1 MQNGFEDDAAGVST
15 KGKRARRHFVEDDAE
30 GKEIAASVE
39 IFAADLFG
47 RHVGD
52 GAERAAWTGEM
63 LFPRTLRRRGVGNGV
78 GADGRDAGNFGEA
91 EVENFRAAALGDEDV
106 GGFYIAVDDSGVVG
120 GVEGVGAVD
129 ADFEEAFEF
138 ERVRGDEVLERGAV
152 EKFHGDE
159 GAAVVFADVVD
170 GADVG
175 MVQRGGGTRFTLES
189 FERLRI
195 VGEIVGKKFES
206 DEAAEARV
214 FGFVDDAH
222 SATAEF
228 FDDAVVRNCLADE
241 GGGVSHQWWEI
252 LWVRLL
258 GVKCG
263 GENAR
268 GDDELVMRRNPFPLQ
283 DATIVRT
290 WGAAML
296 RPYTTGARVALDAS
310 SGAADR

>member
-52 GAERAAWTGEM
+52 GAERAAGAGEM
-63 LFPRTLRRRGVGNGV
+63 LFPRTLRCCGVGNGV
-78 GADGRDAGNFGEA
+78 GADGGGARNFCET
-91 EVENFRAAALGDEDV
+91 EVENFGGTPLGDENV
-106 GGFYIAVDDSGVVG
+106 GGLDVAVNDSRVVS

-129 ADFEEAFEF
+129 ADFEEEF
-138 ERVRGDEVLERGAV
+138 DFQRVRGDEVLERSAV

-170 GADVG
+170 GTDVG

-195 VGEIVGKKFES
+195 VGEIVGEKFES

-214 FGFVDDAH
+214 FGFIDNTH

-228 FDDAVVRNCLADE
+228 IDDAVVRDCLADE

-258 GVKCG
+258 GVKC
-263 GENAR
+263 EERMREVVVSR
-268 GDDELVMRRNPFPLQ
+268 G
-283 DATIVRT
+283 
-290 WGAAML
+290 
-296 RPYTTGARVALDAS
+296 
-310 SGAADR
+310 